1 VVGGLDDGRGEVVA
15 RGREDLQCVLPRHG
29 TCVKMDS
36 AAFRTQGHALVDFIA
51 DYYERL
57 ARNEYPGTL
66 LFCVGCVLGG
76 DWGHK

>member
-1 VVGGLDDGRGEVVA
+1 
-15 RGREDLQCVLPRHG
+15 
-29 TCVKMDS
+29 MDS